1 MDTGSSPAPH
11 WQSKPHSQSGTNL
24 PDGRG
29 TAATEPTWLDR
40 VDGYQQSHRWLAIP
54 FAVFRKFIDDQAGS
68 LAALIAY
75 YAFFSIF
82 PLLLALTTI
91 LGYVLAGNP
100 ALEQRIFSTALSQFP
115 IIGQHS
121 PTHPLTGNSAALVI
135 GLVLAI
141 WSGLGVAGVAQQAF
155 NTVYGV
161 PRAEWPW
168 ITQQLLRSIEL
179 VVVGGIGLI
188 ITTLLQGA
196 VSGADVYGL
205 NLGPA
210 GAVIGGVIG
219 VVLNAAL
226 FTYLFRRLTVRAL
239 GWREVFPGAVLAAV
253 AWFVL
258 QKVGTALV
266 NHEIAGA
273 QETYGAF
280 AVVIGLLFWF
290 FVLSQITLYCAE
302 VNVVLSDRLWPRGLR
317 SLTEYRATTTADR
330 VSYEAYPQRE
340 RQVYNLRVDAQV
352 TNGQSDGDRP

>member
-1 MDTGSSPAPH
+1 MGNSRGMDTGSPSKRHSPISP
-11 WQSKPHSQSGTNL
+11 

-29 TAATEPTWLDR
+29 AAATTSGWLDR

-54 FAVFRKFIDDQAGS
+54 FAVFRKFSDDQAGS

-100 ALEQRIFSTALSQFP
+100 ALEQRIFSTALGQFP

-121 PTHPLTGNSAALVI
+121 ATQPLTGNPAALVI

-141 WSGLGVAGVAQQAF
+141 WSGLSVAGMAQQAF

-161 PRAEWPW
+161 PRAEWPAF
-168 ITQQLLRSIEL
+168 TQQLLRSVEL
-179 VVVGGIGLI
+179 VAVGGIGLI

-196 VSGADVYGL
+196 VSGTNVYGL
-205 NLGPA
+205 SLGPA
-210 GAVIGGVIG
+210 SAVIGGVIG

-226 FTYLFRRLTVRAL
+226 FTYLFRRLTIREL
-239 GWREVFPGAVLAAV
+239 GWRDVIAGALLAAV

-273 QETYGAF
+273 QGTYGTF

-290 FVLSQITLYCAE
+290 FLLSQITLYCAE
-302 VNVVLSDRLWPRGLR
+302 LNVVLSRRLWPRGLR
-317 SLTEYRATTTADR
+317 SLTEYRATTAADR
-330 VSYEAYPQRE
+330 AAYEAYPQRE
-340 RQVYNLRVDAQV
+340 RQVHNLRVDAEI
-352 TNGQSDGDRP
+352 TNDQSDGGRP